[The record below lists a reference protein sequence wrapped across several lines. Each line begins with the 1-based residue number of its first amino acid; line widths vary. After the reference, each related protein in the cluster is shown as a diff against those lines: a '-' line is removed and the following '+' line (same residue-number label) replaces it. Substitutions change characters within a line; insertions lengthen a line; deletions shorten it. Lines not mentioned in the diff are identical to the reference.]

1 MKGNRILQ
9 LFRIEY
15 FRHTVTLVSS
25 AALAQLIGLLVYP
38 LLTRLFTPS
47 HFGELS
53 VYLSVSMI
61 LSILASGRY
70 EQAILLPRRNEHAL
84 QLLQLALFISVVTMA
99 LLFIFLLFA
108 RNWVSAILG
117 VPEISLWLLTLPV
130 YVFLMVACQAFTFYF
145 NRHKQY
151 NTIAAYN
158 VAQSAVSSAMRVG
171 LGFLKTGGGGLILG
185 SLLGY
190 AGGLVA
196 FLFPFVRKHKN
207 SQILYKSS
215 LVKKRAREYAN
226 FPRFRMVH
234 LFLNYFSGNLPVLL
248 LSSWFSSAI
257 AGIYSLG
264 YTVVSRPANL
274 FLNSVERTFSQ
285 RIIEKKNTGQPL
297 LFDFQRFVR
306 SMFLLALATFIPVW
320 LAAPFVFTLVFGSAW
335 AESATYFRIILPWMF
350 MFFLATPLSFLPDFF
365 MQQKKAM
372 WIEAL
377 QLVFRIAALAIGLVL
392 KNPHLGMILYSAVG
406 VGIYGYC
413 LWWYYLLVKR
423 HDSQLQ
429 NTNQVNTASPS
440 PS

>member
-1 MKGNRILQ
+1 MNWRRILQ
-9 LFRIEY
+9 LFQVEY

-38 LLTRLFTPS
+38 LLTRLFTPA

-84 QLLQLALFISVVTMA
+84 QLLQLALFISMVTMTI
-99 LLFIFLLFA
+99 LFVFLLFT
-108 RNWVSAILG
+108 RNWVSSLLG
-117 VPEISLWLLTLPV
+117 VPEISHWLLTLPL
-130 YVFLMVACQAFTFYF
+130 YVLIMVACQTFTFYF

-158 VAQSAVSSAMRVG
+158 VTQSAASSAMRVG
-171 LGFLKTGGGGLILG
+171 FGLLKTGGGGLILG

-196 FLFPFVRKHKN
+196 FLFPFLKKHKN
-207 SQILYKSS
+207 SNILFKST
-215 LVKKRAREYAN
+215 LVKKRAKEYIN

-248 LSSWFSSAI
+248 LSSWFSSSA

-264 YTVVSRPANL
+264 YTVVSRPVNL

-285 RIIEKKNTGQPL
+285 RIIEKKNNGQSL
-297 LFDFQRFVR
+297 LYDFQRFVR
-306 SMFLLALATFIPVW
+306 SMFLLALVTFIPVW

-372 WIEAL
+372 WIEAV
-377 QLVFRIAALAIGLVL
+377 QLVLRIVALTAGLLL
-392 KNPHLGMILYSAVG
+392 KNPHLGMVFYSAIG

-413 LWWYYLLVKR
+413 LWWYYSLVR
-423 HDSQLQ
+423 QHDRQLPL
-429 NTNQVNTASPS
+429 SIM
-440 PS
+440 